1 MAIST
6 TDLETLGH
14 WLTGE
19 FDNPDQAL
27 AQPIWFV
34 RLRLWQRSLPQGLGG
49 QLAFFAEQANALYL
63 DRPYRQRVFTLT
75 PAADSA
81 AIVVQYYACKDPERW
96 CGAGAQPK
104 RLAELSPV
112 DLERLPGCELLAR
125 WQGDDCIAAQ
135 PPAGCHC
142 FFEYQNEKRQVVL
155 GFEARRDRFLSFD
168 RGVDPVTGRALW
180 GALMGPYEFTRL
192 P

>member
-6 TDLETLGH
+6 TDLETLGR
-14 WLTGE
+14 WLNGE
-19 FDNPDQAL
+19 FENPDQAL
-27 AQPIWFV
+27 AQPTWFV

-49 QLAFFAEQANALYL
+49 QLAFFAEQANTLYL
-63 DRPYRQRVFTLT
+63 DRPYRQRVFTLA
-75 PAADSA
+75 PAPNAE
-81 AIVVQYYACKDPERW
+81 AIAVQYYACKEPERW
-96 CGAGAQPK
+96 SGAGARPE
-104 RLAELSPV
+104 RLAELGLA

-135 PPAGCHC
+135 PPAGCQC
-142 FFEYQNEKRQVVL
+142 FFEYQNQRRQVVL
-155 GFEARRDRFLSFD
+155 GFEARRDRVLSFD
-168 RGVDPVTGRALW
+168 RGVDPATGRALW